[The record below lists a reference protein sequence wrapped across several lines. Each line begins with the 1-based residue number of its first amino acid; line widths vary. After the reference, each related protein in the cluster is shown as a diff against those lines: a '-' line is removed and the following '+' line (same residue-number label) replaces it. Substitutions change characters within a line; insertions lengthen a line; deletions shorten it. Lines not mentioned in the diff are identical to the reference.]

1 MKTTTTKTDT
11 TAAPTSFFASMTRE
25 KLLEWLQDNI
35 EGAARHIEEITESA
49 QSGSLAYTEQ
59 NIENAAKSKVWAR
72 VRDWLTEKP
81 ATSTDDVKALALNE
95 ALRYARYNHH
105 STSLISNM
113 CAAAEA
119 SAWAELVERCGGV

>member
-11 TAAPTSFFASMTRE
+11 TAAPTSFFEGMTRE
-25 KLLEWLQDNI
+25 SLLEWLQDNM
-35 EGAARHIEEITESA
+35 EGSERYLKDLAAQA
-49 QSGSLAYTEQ
+49 KDGSLAYSEQ
-59 NIENAAKSKVWAR
+59 NVETVAKRNVWAR
-72 VRDWLTEKP
+72 VARWLTEKP
-81 ATSTDDVKALALNE
+81 LTSIDNVKTLALDE